1 MTYGVKLP
9 DGRIVGFDEA
19 TQLEEAQLIVRRDF
33 PEAFQ
38 KKEGVGAEFKE
49 GLASLLGSTKTAL
62 TAPFSPKEVAKRSLL
77 EEQARGAEFESGV
90 SLDKVKKAY
99 ADYGFL
105 GGAGE
110 VTRQIPLAVSGQLP
124 QLGTSLGGARLG
136 AMAGS
141 AFGPVGTAIGGG
153 LGALGASF
161 LPQAGQFITR
171 QAQEQEATGQ
181 EINPNLTKAYGAA
194 IPAAGIDVA
203 ASYFT
208 LGKGVVGKI
217 LGQTDNQIAAGI
229 AKNATKYEADL
240 VKAAEANLLPTVA
253 KGAARGL
260 TEIPGEV
267 AQQIIERAQAGLDLF
282 SEDAFKEYGQA
293 GYMAGLTGPVM
304 GAAAAPISRAGAR
317 GQVEDIRAKQR
328 AEQRKE
334 QQDKEDAYR
343 ASPEYITDLTGRR
356 NAIQEKMDELLPI
369 IKSKAV
375 EDDEK
380 QIKNEAKARMRDYK
394 IEMQDIVSQLRE
406 AAPEAKGLPL
416 TLDQQIEQEKTNKQ
430 TKAIA
435 ATADM
440 VTDEFGNIVPGLTK
454 SGALAGRELTPKDKA
469 AADKAMLDLKKLN
482 EAETKRQLN
491 AREKAHKEFL
501 QQQID
506 EIRSTS
512 DFARDYVNAR
522 LVSREGYE
530 VMGETAGRYNPKEGI
545 PLDVAEPGLIRQK
558 GLEQV
563 LRVSGKL
570 ITPEER
576 KKFEQNIDS
585 GYVTRDLKGVLGL
598 GSVKELGQGTHDLK
612 VLEDAQEAIP
622 VLLERMREY
631 REKNKEVIDKDLF
644 DASGKPT
651 ANYNRS
657 IATQTIY
664 SELERLANIAK
675 NTISKNKD
683 AEIVRQ
689 GLNEAKRKLPKEIN
703 LVDKNLAPEAYQKVI
718 DEQLNIQ
725 QSAYDD
731 MRIALDDLA
740 ESNVLGKDKMAAGTT
755 DTIKQRAET
764 AKQEYIDASL
774 KQAAAYRL
782 HKGGDALTEG
792 ETKDVAE
799 KMDAELSEAIARG
812 QLKPAEYKAVQEG
825 KAKPIY
831 EDVIIPAQMR
841 AGKIVRPAYTSRKL
855 VGFEGLEEVQGD
867 LFESPQGY
875 TNRESALG
883 SVGLDFG
890 PRLPANLVKQM
901 RGAGVGA
908 KAAGAPSEK
917 MTGFEA
923 KALPG
928 IVEHRG
934 YVQDKLSALK
944 VGLMRIPQ
952 YNKKIGTGPKTKVVP
967 EKRTLFLEKTTAETP
982 VNAKKVYENAV
993 ETGRLLEK
1001 KKGMPR
1007 DVGRALLR
1015 AADFLA
1021 ASQDE
1026 TQNAKVTELMA
1037 EQLYRLKLGQDTTRK
1052 HIAETTNDLNALLDK
1067 YATAEEGKQAELFT
1081 QSKKMANRQLA
1092 EIKSELKELG
1102 PANLED
1108 LKERFDINS
1117 RMKETEAWIAKFHG
1131 PSGMGR
1137 SVAASLIKGK
1147 LPPFSGRPE
1156 YSDYA
1161 TAKWWEQESKALKE
1175 AADAVKKEKDT
1186 TQLRMAYLQQLKDA
1200 VDNID
1205 RLDTDFRYANIPGFL
1220 MGKSLRTEEQEQ
1232 RRTYHLNIRNVYTT
1246 IIKDIVGILRT
1257 KNVTPSKKYTQTTLI
1272 KEAVAE
1278 LEEVLKAKFAHH
1290 ELIMEA
1296 IKTAPSR
1303 YLHAYRMRKAA
1314 EAKLN
1319 EYTVRLEALN
1329 KKEYVLEKVGKNEKT
1344 ELLAAQKEAEKLF
1357 KYADETLKDIKEALD
1372 KDKVIDAVN
1381 KDPDVIW
1388 AREKLGMLLKKVGK
1402 PTKQTQPMLTEEGKR
1417 LKDERVV
1424 AEKNAVERIK
1434 AANDAMVQIA
1444 KLDKELSKT
1453 VVSKKPLEFIQ
1464 KERAANAAVDADQ
1477 TKVDGLEE
1485 KIKELEAVKKPNAQ
1499 QTKSLAKA
1507 RKDLEKAKKKL
1518 DLAKN
1523 AQVQLAAAAMKY
1535 VETTIA
1541 KPAGQFEEDKQ
1552 EAFLLLL
1559 HNLEIK
1565 RNQYQEAIYA
1575 LNKEKADK
1583 GLVAA
1588 AEKQKQAINGMI
1600 ERLKKRGP
1608 NTEGL
1613 PSLESI
1619 KNAEDF
1625 ISTMRARAE
1634 IKSAVEETKGT
1645 RMSLQELEDT
1655 NKVLEEQAK
1664 IAEKFNNPER
1674 AKELR
1679 AEAKENLSLIQ
1690 AEKALV
1696 SKGNNPEKAV
1706 RKHALRT
1713 GHNSNYKTAEKIA
1726 RGEIYASKESSK
1738 KQTLTPLGEALK
1750 QKFGDKW
1757 DLERNNYI
1765 KRRAAE
1771 EFNRL
1776 SIAESKYSNNS
1787 DFDDTVMRVSKGE
1800 SGGIDMNQAN
1810 AYMADVL
1817 SLPNPAKIK
1826 YVESIAKAPDEF
1838 LLAVSRKGLDPAE
1851 VRGGVMP
1858 DGTVVVI
1865 GNTHTSIAD
1874 LQETIAHETIGH
1886 YAIDT
1891 LLGPEGMKSLAKK
1904 AFSAGKEGAY
1914 KLAAELGVYDDV
1926 AEAAI
1931 AGKNAGMTE
1940 EDIQLLMTREMLA
1953 HVSERPLP
1961 SKASQA
1967 VKEFIKAV
1975 VAAVR
1980 KFFTNSRLDT
1990 SAQLTTQEVF
2000 NLIREAKKQYES
2012 STLGAYKTVNGDV
2025 VFKDTRRFGKTVS
2038 QNSIDTFDKLYAK
2051 KKTLL
2056 DNILANTT
2064 GMSGRI
2070 QWFDNLAGYEHIIGE
2085 AEKKG
2090 QLTSND
2096 ALIANYFMR
2105 LHGQRLNLTA
2115 QFATHGVSQFG
2126 KNAAGEM
2133 DLIERPDAANL
2144 VNVSRILEKAK
2155 ALGSAKVVNQFFQT
2169 YLVAKRV
2176 KRVGLKALNV
2186 DLNISEQDL
2195 KNVQADIEAAGV
2207 ENLFKEAADEYA
2219 RYNKHLIDLA
2229 VQLGAIP
2236 KEEGSR
2242 LTQFNDYVP
2251 FYRVNNSGEAELVI
2265 AGERPIMIGRLKDQ
2279 PYLHELIGGKEMLV
2293 DFEASA
2299 FQNTGLLVDLAMR
2312 NLATTTLMKQ
2322 LEKVGGKDRIATRVN
2337 FKIKGDDI
2345 VRGKVDGY
2353 DAAWRLNT
2361 KDTGF
2366 EDIPVE
2372 LLVKGLEGIK
2382 TTLPFAWKIMG
2393 LPARFL
2399 RTMITRMPSYGVN
2412 QIVKDSTAMWL
2423 YSGADITP
2431 VLSSIKEL
2439 GTMLTGKNLREK
2451 ELQAAGIEGGQL
2463 FTGMPEDMSKIML
2476 QIMGNKNNMQTL
2488 FVKAD
2493 RLAMKADAATRVAMY
2508 NAYLNKGM
2516 SPMRAKLAVLEA
2528 LNYNKRGLSPTMHAL
2543 STAIPF
2549 MNTQIQGLD
2558 VLGKALRGKLTLGQQ
2573 KDLRV
2578 KLWRRGMMLAAFTT
2592 AYAALMADDEAYK
2605 NADPWTKYTSWFIR
2619 LPFFDEPIRVPA
2631 PFEFG
2636 YIFKA
2641 LPEAVFNMAFK
2652 EEKFSKVL
2660 QFYKQAAINTIPIS
2674 VPQAIKPAIEGYTGT
2689 SFYTGEKIES
2699 EREKGLLPGYRER
2712 STTTETAKLLA
2723 SISPEHISPVMI
2735 DHLTRGYGGGLGI
2748 ALSSL
2753 LNPFLAPTSNV
2764 VAPEKMPSQYP
2775 FIGTF
2780 FQPNDASGVLN
2791 GAYEI
2796 ATRAQQASKTFNELA
2811 ASGDKQKAMA
2821 FLNKFKAEI
2830 IIEDAAG
2837 SMIREIGELN
2847 ALERLITKGPVKMSA
2862 PEKLAKLKE
2871 IRAAKIKLS
2880 GSFSKAYETIS
2891 GRV

>member
-406 AAPEAKGLPL
+406 AAPETKGLPL

-491 AREKAHKEFL
+491 AQEKAHKEFL

-506 EIRSTS
+506 EIRNTS

-825 KAKPIY
+825 KARPIY
-831 EDVIIPAQMR
+831 EDVIVPAQMR

-1021 ASQDE
+1021 VSQDE
-1026 TQNAKVTELMA
+1026 TQSNKITELVA

-1402 PTKQTQPMLTEEGKR
+1402 PTKQTQPMITEEGKR

-1477 TKVDGLEE
+1477 TKIDRLEE
-1485 KIKELEAVKKPNAQ
+1485 KIKGLEEVKKPNAQ

-1507 RKDLEKAKKKL
+1507 KKDLEKATKNL
-1518 DLAKN
+1518 ELAKN
-1523 AQVQLAAAAMKY
+1523 AQLQLAAAATKY
-1535 VETTIA
+1535 IETTVGVSPTQA
-1541 KPAGQFEEDKQ
+1541 VEDKQ
-1552 EAFLLLL
+1552 GAFLLLL
-1559 HNLEIK
+1559 HNLESK
-1565 RNQYQEAIYA
+1565 RDEYQKQIYS
-1575 LNKEKADK
+1575 LNKEKASK
-1583 GLVAA
+1583 NVVAA
-1588 AEKQKQAINGMI
+1588 IEKQKQVINGMI
-1600 ERLKKRGP
+1600 DTLKKRGP
-1608 NTEGL
+1608 DRMGSIN
-1613 PSLESI
+1613 LESI
-1619 KNAEDF
+1619 QSAEDF
-1625 ISTMRARAE
+1625 VATMKARAE
-1634 IKSAVEETKGT
+1634 LKTALAATVNITK
-1645 RMSLQELEDT
+1645 SLQNIEDT
-1655 NKVLEEQAK
+1655 NKILEEQAK
-1664 IAEKFNNPER
+1664 IADKFNNPNR
-1674 AKELR
+1674 AKVLR
-1679 AEAKENLSLIQ
+1679 AEIKENKDLID
-1690 AEKALV
+1690 AEKLLV
-1696 SKGNNPEKAV
+1696 AKGNSPEKAV
-1706 RKHALRT
+1706 RLHALRT
-1713 GHNSNYKTAEKIA
+1713 GHNSNYKTAEKLA
-1726 RGEIYASKESSK
+1726 RGEIYASKEGSK
-1738 KQTLTPLGEALK
+1738 KIKFTTMGSSLSPIEREA
-1750 QKFGDKW
+1750 
-1757 DLERNNYI
+1757 YI
-1765 KRRAAE
+1765 KKRTAAE
-1771 EFNRL
+1771 YNRL
-1776 SIAESKYSNNS
+1776 SIAESTYNNNS
-1787 DFDDTVMRVSKGE
+1787 DFDDTVMRAIQGE
-1800 SGGIDMNQAN
+1800 SGGIDMEQAN
-1810 AYMADVL
+1810 AYMANVL
-1817 SLPNPAKIK
+1817 SLPAPAKIK
-1826 YVESIAKAPDEF
+1826 YFESVVKAPDEF
-1838 LLAVSRKGLDPAE
+1838 LLAVSRKGLDPNT

-1858 DGTVVVI
+1858 DGTVVII

-2353 DAAWRLNT
+2353 DAAWRLKT

-2847 ALERLITKGPVKMSA
+2847 ALERLITKGPVNMSA